1 MASAFFPEKMKFLE
15 FACPAT
21 AAYNFIR
28 ELASFGKVQLVDQH
42 GDDFSQPK
50 RHAES
55 YMACEEAERCLS
67 YIKQNLEKEQDL
79 LPPAP
84 TYAELAPLIAEL
96 SFNDTLRAISEAD
109 ASLREK
115 MTIYQD
121 LCSTYWQKKKK
132 LTCLR
137 FFQETLSDQPME
149 APSDRREAGGEIELS
164 VITEVGIASVTGLI
178 DPALLRKLFQ
188 TVWRATRRNVVTYA
202 GPANGDVVPYTIVL
216 TSSSVLEKVQKI
228 CESFGPDVFVFR
240 ADPEELRHMDAELC
254 DEMRQMVDVDRQA
267 RDTNRLF
274 MAELASHFWQWRA
287 FVAREKQ
294 VWMAM
299 DYGNFV
305 DADDTV
311 IYGGWC
317 PERFVPELAPCL
329 MTAQQDSGSP
339 LPIEM
344 TTVNPKEKA
353 TLSNPIPTYIERN
366 SFNSS
371 FQSLNDAYGVPNYDE
386 LNGGAFY
393 GMYPFLFGVMF
404 GDIGH
409 AFFYLLAAF
418 AMFGL
423 HASAKKKK
431 SAAIMSESMFA
442 FKWLL
447 FFAAISAIYCGFI
460 YNECFGLPI
469 YMTSSSWTVDVPGK
483 WKRKDGF
490 PVYPFGI
497 DPEWLFKDNEL
508 IFLNSYKMKLSVVLG
523 MCQMVFGMFLQ
534 LIKHIY
540 RRDVVEIIV
549 TWIPEMMYLVPFF
562 GYLVVIIIVKWLTDW
577 DQRPEQPD
585 AVNLIQMMIN
595 MILQFGQEDEL
606 LELYSWQWNVQK
618 IIVIIFFVS
627 IPLLLFLKPICE
639 CIRLRGTPEF
649 NVLEIFVMNL
659 IHVIE
664 FCLGA
669 LSHTASYLRLWA
681 LSLAHSQLSHVIYE
695 QVFQM
700 TLKTNNVVLFWIGW
714 AGFAA
719 LTAAILLGM
728 EAFSAL
734 LHAIR
739 LMWVEFSSKFY
750 EGMGTPFRPL
760 ALRKALRPHG
770 IN

>member
-15 FACPAT
+15 FACPAPS
-21 AAYNFIR
+21 AYYLVR
-28 ELASFGKVQLVDQH
+28 ELAEHGKVQLIDQH
-42 GDDFSQPK
+42 NGDFSQPK
-50 RHAES
+50 RHAET
-55 YMACEEAERCLS
+55 YMACEDAERSLA
-67 YIKQNLEKEQDL
+67 YIKQNLDKEDGL
-79 LPPAP
+79 LGPPP
-84 TYAELAPLIAEL
+84 TYDEAKRGISEMAFQE
-96 SFNDTLRAISEAD
+96 TLQEIKEAD

-115 MTIYQD
+115 MEIYQN
-121 LCSTYWQKKKK
+121 LCTAYWQKKKK
-132 LTCLR
+132 LKCLR
-137 FFQETLSDQPME
+137 FFKDTMKDQPE
-149 APSDRREAGGEIELS
+149 EEPPAESEAGALELS
-164 VITEVGIASVTGLI
+164 VINEMGIISVTGLVNT
-178 DPALLRKLFQ
+178 ALLRKMFQ
-188 TVWRATRRNVVTYA
+188 TVWRATRRNVVTHSGVA
-202 GPANGDVVPYTIVL
+202 DGDVVPYTIVL
-216 TSSSVLEKVQKI
+216 ASSSVLEKVQKI

-240 ADPEELRHMDAELC
+240 ADPDELGHMEQELC
-254 DEMRQMVDVDRQA
+254 AEIRQMVEVDAQTKE
-267 RDTNRLF
+267 TNKQF
-274 MAELASHFWQWRA
+274 MSELAARYWQWRV
-287 FVAREKQ
+287 FVTREKQ
-294 VWMAM
+294 IWLAT
-299 DYGNFV
+299 DYGSFGE
-305 DADDTV
+305 ADDTV
-311 IYGGWC
+311 LYGGWC
-317 PERFVPELAPCL
+317 PSRFVDELGPRL
-329 MTAQQDSGSP
+329 VTAQQESGSP
-339 LPIEM
+339 VGIEM
-344 TTVNPKEKA
+344 RTVNPKQKESQ
-353 TLSNPIPTYIERN
+353 TNPIPTYIERN
-366 SFNSS
+366 GFNAS
-371 FQSLNDAYGVPNYDE
+371 FQALNDAYGVPNYDE

-418 AMFGL
+418 AML
-423 HASAKKKK
+423 AMHSLVQKKKM
-431 SAAIMSESMFA
+431 APVMSDSMFA

-447 FFAAISAIYCGFI
+447 FFAAISAMYCGLI

-469 YMTSSSWTVDVPGK
+469 YMTKSAWIQNQTHPSEWYRRPGY
-483 WKRKDGF
+483 
-490 PVYPFGI
+490 VYPFGI

-508 IFLNSYKMKLSVVLG
+508 IFLNSYKMKLSVVMG
-523 MCQMVFGMFLQ
+523 MCQMIFGMFLQ

-540 RRDVVEIIV
+540 RKDVREIIV

-562 GYLVVIIIVKWLTDW
+562 GYLVVIIIVKWCTDW
-577 DQRPEQPD
+577 STRPDQSD
-585 AVNLIQMMIN
+585 GVNLIQMMIN
-595 MILQFGQEDEL
+595 MILSFGSKDAT
-606 LELYSWQWNVQK
+606 LELYTWQWGVQN

-639 CIRLRGTPEF
+639 CIRLRGTEEF

-700 TLKTNNVVLFWIGW
+700 TLKTNNVALFWIGW
-714 AGFAA
+714 AAFAA

-750 EGMGTPFRPL
+750 EGMGTPFKPL
-760 ALRKALRPHG
+760 ALRKALRPYG